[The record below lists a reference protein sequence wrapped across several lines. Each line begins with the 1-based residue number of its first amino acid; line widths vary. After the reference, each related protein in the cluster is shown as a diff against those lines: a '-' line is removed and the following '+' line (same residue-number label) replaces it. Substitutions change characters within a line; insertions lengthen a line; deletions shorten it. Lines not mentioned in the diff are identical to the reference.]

1 MGHGTPGAFNALA
14 QPSWSAKAGT
24 STPLSKPCR
33 AADFVRQLNF
43 YFFKSNFFKTQKYA
57 RTRSLFIIVMTVSFQ
72 EHDVI
77 SSPAALPA
85 TFSRCWVKQ
94 NMNRSTVLDLSW
106 KLARIDR
113 YERVASKLSVSM
125 LRLCSYARI
134 AAVTHFSLRKYRVA
148 RK

>member
-1 MGHGTPGAFNALA
+1 
-14 QPSWSAKAGT
+14 
-24 STPLSKPCR
+24 
-33 AADFVRQLNF
+33 
-43 YFFKSNFFKTQKYA
+43 
-57 RTRSLFIIVMTVSFQ
+57 MTVSFQ